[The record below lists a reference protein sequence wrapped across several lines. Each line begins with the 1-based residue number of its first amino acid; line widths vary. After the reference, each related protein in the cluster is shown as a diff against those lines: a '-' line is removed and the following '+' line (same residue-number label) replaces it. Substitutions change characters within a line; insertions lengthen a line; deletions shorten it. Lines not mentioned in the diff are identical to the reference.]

1 MDMIGRE
8 EVTIRVELV
17 KGILGVELGVSR
29 RRRLKQHLRCRQWM
43 YMGQDEDLFSLWYAT
58 TRWVFVLEIFF
69 VSLHLFHQVSYVCT

>member
-29 RRRLKQHLRCRQWM
+29 CRRLKQYLRCRQWM
-43 YMGQDEDLFSLWYAT
+43 YIGQNEDL
-58 TRWVFVLEIFF
+58 
-69 VSLHLFHQVSYVCT
+69 